1 MTAAITSNQ
10 PIYQGKGKQPKK
22 ILDYANEYYYMF
34 YALFV
39 NIKILIDAK
48 CLNNDVINKI
58 ILNNEKYILFNIVE
72 PMMKHSP
79 EYDSTLFDEYRK
91 IFQL

>member
-1 MTAAITSNQ
+1 
-10 PIYQGKGKQPKK
+10 
-22 ILDYANEYYYMF
+22 MF

-48 CLNNDVINKI
+48 YLNTDVINKI
-58 ILNNEKYILFNIVE
+58 ILNNEKYILFKIVE

-79 EYDSTLFDEYRK
+79 EYDPTLFDEYRK

>member
-1 MTAAITSNQ
+1 
-10 PIYQGKGKQPKK
+10 
-22 ILDYANEYYYMF
+22 MF
-34 YALFV
+34 YALFS

-48 CLNNDVINKI
+48 CLNTDVINKI

-79 EYDSTLFDEYRK
+79 EYDSTLFDEYRN
-91 IFQL
+91 IFKL

>member
-1 MTAAITSNQ
+1 
-10 PIYQGKGKQPKK
+10 
-22 ILDYANEYYYMF
+22 
-34 YALFV
+34 LFV

-48 CLNNDVINKI
+48 CLKIEVINKI

-91 IFQL
+91 ILSDT